1 MKKCLA
7 ESIGFP
13 PLRRQ
18 LADAMKIGLR
28 NQRQEVTYF
37 EAAKRQNVA
46 LAAEEM
52 KRPDYNLGKSGK
64 VRPAACTATSRW
76 RRVTSR

>member
-37 EAAKRQNVA
+37 EAAKKT
-46 LAAEEM
+46 
-52 KRPDYNLGKSGK
+52 KRRTCSRGNE
-64 VRPAACTATSRW
+64 AT
-76 RRVTSR
+76 